1 MFRWQNV
8 SVRAR
13 LLTLVGIS
21 FLSLVVVLGLSAY
34 VLYTYRVGGE
44 VSQRLNHIREFK
56 ANVSPSTLYARSAYV
71 TCQEMET
78 ETNPDE
84 IRRLLNRYR
93 DAETTFLRDY
103 NLHVAR
109 LQDGELKQA
118 LMHDLYPLTMDFYR
132 IGREEYLPL
141 IGKADQQTISKALNQ
156 RVKPAFYRHADA
168 ADRCIAMSMRDT
180 QEGEQSVAVATQ
192 YWTRLMLAVG
202 VACMVIVS
210 VAGWSIV
217 NGMLAKTRG
226 VVAKVRE
233 SCLSVL
239 SAASQIAAT
248 ARQQESTVSGLSE
261 MTTQVATAVREIT
274 AAGKDLSGTM
284 GDVNDRANH
293 AASLAVSGREGL
305 GSMERTMHDLVA
317 ATESISCKLTSIRE
331 KAENI
336 NVVVTTITKVA
347 DQTNLLSINAAIEAE
362 KAGEFG
368 RGFLVIAREI
378 RRLADQTAVATLD
391 IESIVQLM
399 QTAVASGVMQMDK
412 FSNEVRTSV
421 TRVGEINVQTGQVI
435 AEVAGLSDRF
445 QRVNT
450 GMRDQQTGASQI
462 NEAMGSMTEN
472 IQRTAASLVEFNAA
486 TKQLR
491 DSIEQLN
498 VELSAFKV

>member
-1 MFRWQNV
+1 
-8 SVRAR
+8 
-13 LLTLVGIS
+13 
-21 FLSLVVVLGLSAY
+21 
-34 VLYTYRVGGE
+34 
-44 VSQRLNHIREFK
+44 
-56 ANVSPSTLYARSAYV
+56 
-71 TCQEMET
+71 
-78 ETNPDE
+78 
-84 IRRLLNRYR
+84 
-93 DAETTFLRDY
+93 
-103 NLHVAR
+103 
-109 LQDGELKQA
+109 
-118 LMHDLYPLTMDFYR
+118 
-132 IGREEYLPL
+132 
-141 IGKADQQTISKALNQ
+141 
-156 RVKPAFYRHADA
+156 
-168 ADRCIAMSMRDT
+168 
-180 QEGEQSVAVATQ
+180 
-192 YWTRLMLAVG
+192 
-202 VACMVIVS
+202 
-210 VAGWSIV
+210 
-217 NGMLAKTRG
+217 
-226 VVAKVRE
+226 
-233 SCLSVL
+233 
-239 SAASQIAAT
+239 
-248 ARQQESTVSGLSE
+248 
-261 MTTQVATAVREIT
+261 VATAVREIT